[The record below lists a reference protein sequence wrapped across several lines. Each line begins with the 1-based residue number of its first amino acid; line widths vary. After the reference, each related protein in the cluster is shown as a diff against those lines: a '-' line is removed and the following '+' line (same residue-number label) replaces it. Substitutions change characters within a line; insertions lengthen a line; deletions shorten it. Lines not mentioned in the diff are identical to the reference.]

1 MRLTTRA
8 RYALRLMVDVARNGG
23 EEKPVSLASVSER
36 TGISRGYLE
45 QLVLG
50 LRNARLVRGVAGRY
64 GGYRLAE
71 RPANITVGQIVEAA
85 IGPIFLVD
93 CIEDASTCVRAEFCE
108 CRVVYS
114 LINERVAEVLREYT
128 LADLLDPN
136 WVSDHGADQGD
147 GALPIIPNTTGAE
160 GRQSAD
166 PETDE
171 NPRLAGKIERDTGG
185 LER

>member
-1 MRLTTRA
+1 MML
-8 RYALRLMVDVARNGG
+8 DVARNGG
-23 EEKPVSLASVSER
+23 SERPVSLASVAER

-64 GGYRLAE
+64 GGYRLTE
-71 RPANITVGQIVEAA
+71 RPSDITVGQIVEAA

-93 CIEDASTCVRAEFCE
+93 CLEDPATCNRADFCE

-114 LINERVAEVLREYT
+114 LINDGIAEVLREYT

-136 WVSDHGADQGD
+136 WVSTHEVDRGDRDLPLLSSPDQGD
-147 GALPIIPNTTGAE
+147 RPPSHLEPRDHSRSV
-160 GRQSAD
+160 GRIGGDS
-166 PETDE
+166 
-171 NPRLAGKIERDTGG
+171 GERK
-185 LER
+185 R

>member
-8 RYALRLMVDVARNGG
+8 RYALRMMVDVARNGG
-23 EEKPVSLASVSER
+23 EKKPVSLASVAER

-50 LRNARLVRGVAGRY
+50 LRNARLLRGVAGRY

-71 RPANITVGQIVEAA
+71 HPSRITVGTIVEAT

-93 CIEDASTCVRAEFCE
+93 CVEDPSTCQRADHCE

-114 LINERVAEVLREYT
+114 LINERIAEVLREYT
-128 LADLLDPN
+128 LADLLDPS
-136 WVSDHGADQGD
+136 WISDQGVTRRDHSLPIVGGSHGTGDRRSGDASVD
-147 GALPIIPNTTGAE
+147 GAQELVGQVR
-160 GRQSAD
+160 G
-166 PETDE
+166 
-171 NPRLAGKIERDTGG
+171 DTGG
-185 LER
+185 PER

>member
-1 MRLTTRA
+1 MML
-8 RYALRLMVDVARNGG
+8 DVARNGG
-23 EEKPVSLASVSER
+23 DEKPVSLASVAER

-93 CIEDASTCVRAEFCE
+93 CVEDASTCVRADFCE

-128 LADLLDPN
+128 LADLLEPN
-136 WVSDHGADQGD
+136 WVSDHGVKRDD
-147 GALPIIPNTTGAE
+147 EALPIVSNTAGDG
-160 GRQSAD
+160 GRQPAG
-166 PETDE
+166 PEEDE
-171 NPRLAGKIERDTGG
+171 DSHLVGQIERDRGG

>member
-1 MRLTTRA
+1 MML
-8 RYALRLMVDVARNGG
+8 DVARNGG
-23 EEKPVSLASVSER
+23 EEKPVSLASVAER

-64 GGYRLAE
+64 GGYRLSE
-71 RPANITVGQIVEAA
+71 RPSNITVGQIVEAA

-93 CIEDASTCVRAEFCE
+93 CVEDASACVRADFCE

-114 LINERVAEVLREYT
+114 LINERVAEFLREYT

-136 WVSDHGADQGD
+136 WVSNRGVRQDD
-147 GALPIIPNTTGAE
+147 GVLPIISDSGGGGDRPSG
-160 GRQSAD
+160 D
-166 PETDE
+166 PEADGDS
-171 NPRLAGKIERDTGG
+171 RLVGQIDGDRGG

>member
-1 MRLTTRA
+1 MML
-8 RYALRLMVDVARNGG
+8 DVARNGG
-23 EEKPVSLASVSER
+23 DEKPVSLASVAER

-71 RPANITVGQIVEAA
+71 RPSNITVGQIVEAA

-93 CIEDASTCVRAEFCE
+93 CVEDASTCVRAEFCE

-136 WVSDHGADQGD
+136 WVSDHGFTQED
-147 GALPIIPNTTGAE
+147 GALPIVPNPAGTG
-160 GRQSAD
+160 GRQPAGSEAD
-166 PETDE
+166 EDPH
-171 NPRLAGKIERDTGG
+171 LVGQVERDRGG
-185 LER
+185 LE